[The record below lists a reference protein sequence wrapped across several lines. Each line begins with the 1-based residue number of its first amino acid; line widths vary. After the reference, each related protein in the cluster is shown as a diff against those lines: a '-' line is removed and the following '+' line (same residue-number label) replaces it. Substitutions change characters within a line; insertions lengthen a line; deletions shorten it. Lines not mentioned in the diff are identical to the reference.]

1 MSNSILKS
9 HLKNADSDYSEI
21 RNVTFDQL
29 PNVVSQL
36 FKKVS
41 NIESMMQQQAQ
52 QPAKS
57 QDELLTIKETS
68 ELLGLSV
75 PTLYSKVSRRELP
88 VIKPKGTKRLYFSRS
103 ELMEF
108 IHKGRIKTIDEVQSE
123 AGGFI
128 NIRKGKTNE

>member
-1 MSNSILKS
+1 MQENQIS
-9 HLKNADSDYSEI
+9 
-21 RNVTFDQL
+21 FDQL
-29 PNVVSQL
+29 PIVVSQL

-57 QDELLTIKETS
+57 QDELLTIKQTS

-108 IHKGRIKTIDEVQSE
+108 VHKGRIKTIEEIQSE
-123 AGGFI
+123 AGDFI
-128 NIRKGKTNE
+128 KVKGGKSHVR